1 MYQRARESFWLPREI
16 NLNADVVE
24 WTTRLTDPEKH
35 VLSRILAFFATAD
48 GIVADNL
55 VERFSQE
62 TRIMEA
68 KYFYGFQIMMCVHLK
83 LERI

>member
-1 MYQRARESFWLPREI
+1 MYQKARESFWLPREI
-16 NLNADVVE
+16 SLTADVAE
-24 WTTRLTDPEKH
+24 WSTVLTQGEKH

-62 TRIMEA
+62 TTIMEA
-68 KYFYGFQIMMCVHLK
+68 KYFYGFQIMM
-83 LERI
+83 